1 MTYTILRPVAFMENL
16 TPDFGG
22 RMFGAM
28 WKSMGTKKL
37 QLISTKDI
45 GIFAALAL
53 SSPEADDYK
62 NTAISLAG
70 DELTQA
76 EANEVFWKVLGR
88 PMPLSYGFMATLLQK
103 AVPELGIMFNWFV
116 KQGYGA
122 DLAQD
127 RALNSD
133 LLDFEAWLRT
143 KSGFKR

>member
-16 TPDFGG
+16 TPNFGG
-22 RMFGAM
+22 RVFGAM
-28 WKSMGTKKL
+28 WNAMGSKKL
-37 QLISTKDI
+37 QLISTTDI
-45 GIFAALAL
+45 GIFAAQAI
-53 SSPEADDYK
+53 SSPEDAAYK

-88 PMPLSYGFMATLLQK
+88 PMPLSYGFVATLLQK

-116 KQGYGA
+116 NQGYGA
-122 DLAQD
+122 DIAQD
-127 RALNSD
+127 RSLNGD

>member
-16 TPDFGG
+16 TPNFGG
-22 RMFGAM
+22 RMFATM
-28 WKSMGTKKL
+28 WNSMGTKKL
-37 QLISTKDI
+37 QIISTKDI
-45 GIFAALAL
+45 GVFAAQAI
-53 SSPEADDYK
+53 SSPETDDYK

-88 PMPLSYGFMATLLQK
+88 PMPLSYGFLGTLLQK

-116 KQGYGA
+116 NQGYGA
-122 DLAQD
+122 DLAQV
-127 RALNSD
+127 RVLNSD